1 MLLTVIPPKQADGE
15 IKMAKSDRKTIDKI
29 FVLLGLAMMAVL
41 IVIGA
46 LAWYAN
52 DFAKNTVSSELSA
65 QKIYFPAKGSP
76 AITTLPAADQ
86 TEMNKYAGEQ
96 LVNGAQAKVWAN
108 NFIAY
113 HLSEVAGGETY
124 AQVSTASI
132 ANPTNTQLKQ
142 EAQTLFQ
149 GETLRGLLLGDG
161 YAYWTFGQIAQ
172 YAAIAAFAGAAVM
185 AILVLFGL
193 RHLSS
198 LK

>member
-1 MLLTVIPPKQADGE
+1 
-15 IKMAKSDRKTIDKI
+15 MAKSDRKTIDKV
-29 FVLLGLAMMAVL
+29 FVLLGIVMTAVL
-41 IVIGA
+41 VVIGS

-65 QKIYFPAKGSP
+65 QKIYFPPKGSP
-76 AITTLPAADQ
+76 AITSLPTTDQ

-96 LVNGAQAKVWAN
+96 LVNGTQAKVWAD

-113 HLSEVAGGETY
+113 HLSEVADGKTY

-149 GETLRGLLLGDG
+149 GEALRGLLLGDG

-172 YAAIAAFAGAAVM
+172 YAAITAFAGAAVM
-185 AILVLFGL
+185 AALVLFGL
-193 RHLSS
+193 RHMAS